1 MMICSEPDAGLQP
14 TRWCTIF
21 GISLIAG
28 NPCEILGRFR
38 PMCSHTR
45 GMRFCA
51 ANTRLLGRPLGTCN
65 MRCLAYRDNDNWQP
79 NLETQLTSA
88 SFSMSRPRQCHKLV
102 PHTYGPNLA
111 QEQTI
116 WDDHS
121 ETRPL
126 SILRLA
132 IASPKL

>member
-1 MMICSEPDAGLQP
+1 
-14 TRWCTIF
+14 
-21 GISLIAG
+21 
-28 NPCEILGRFR
+28 
-38 PMCSHTR
+38 
-45 GMRFCA
+45 
-51 ANTRLLGRPLGTCN
+51 
-65 MRCLAYRDNDNWQP
+65 
-79 NLETQLTSA
+79 
-88 SFSMSRPRQCHKLV
+88 V